1 MDGIIMIRGLN
12 METLYYILFVYHFA
26 SFSQFG
32 CISFTMSSDDNSID
46 LPCTINTMLVIA
58 DITLFSQEI
67 QAVNAMKILHGEK
80 PMSQAVTV
88 DRSWS

>member
-1 MDGIIMIRGLN
+1 
-12 METLYYILFVYHFA
+12 
-26 SFSQFG
+26 
-32 CISFTMSSDDNSID
+32 MSSDDNSID

-58 DITLFSQEI
+58 DITLFSQEV
-67 QAVNAMKILHGEK
+67 QAVSAMKILHGEK

>member
-1 MDGIIMIRGLN
+1 
-12 METLYYILFVYHFA
+12 MEIYYYYIFSVYHFG
-26 SFSQFG
+26 SFFQLV
-32 CISFTMSSDDNSID
+32 CTSFTISSDDKSID

-58 DITLFSQEI
+58 YITLFSQEV
-67 QAVNAMKILHGEK
+67 QTVSAMKILHGEK